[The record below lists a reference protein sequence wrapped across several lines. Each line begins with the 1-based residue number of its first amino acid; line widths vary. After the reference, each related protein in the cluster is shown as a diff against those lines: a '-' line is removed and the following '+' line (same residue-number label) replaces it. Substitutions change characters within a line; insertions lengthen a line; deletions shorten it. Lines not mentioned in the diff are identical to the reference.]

1 VLSEDQRGDLS
12 EQGNAFEESCQERG
26 VRRILFCPDDA
37 CLSESQRFNIPVFC
51 EDPEVKR
58 NVVLDLFCPGDSCAV
73 VESTDNAA
81 WQPKTPF
88 PDGHHPNLMP
98 VGRTGK
104 KLRPT
109 AKPAMSKVNMD
120 NEKYSAPPK
129 AVPFKDALKFWT
141 KLGFISFGGPAGQ
154 IAVMHQE
161 VVEHRRWIGEN
172 PFLRAL
178 NFCMLLPGPEAQQ
191 LATYIGW
198 RLHGTLGGIAAG
210 SLFVIPSIFVMLL
223 LSYLAVAHIDIPA
236 VAAAFYGIQPVVVA
250 VVVEAVLRI
259 GKKALKHRV
268 LYGFAALAFVA
279 VCFFRVPFPYIV
291 AGAALGGLI
300 TQRSLPQVFCK
311 GQFDPQTREC
321 STEEEPDDGRR
332 VRASLGHV
340 VRVFIVCFALWAV
353 VVGGVWIWRGSGDTL
368 TQLGLFFT
376 QAAFVTFGGAY
387 AVLSYI
393 TDVAV
398 SSGWLST
405 QQMLIGLGLAES
417 TPGPLIMVTQYA
429 GFLAAWNLPGG
440 LDPLTAGVIGALV
453 TTYVTFLPCFFFI
466 FAGAPV
472 IEAMAGNQR
481 IQAALTGVTAA
492 VVGVVLNLAVWFGHK
507 VMLPDGGPDLFA
519 VASAV
524 ISLVLL
530 QKFHLPIHYLVP
542 VGAAAG
548 VGWKL
553 FL

>member
-1 VLSEDQRGDLS
+1 
-12 EQGNAFEESCQERG
+12 
-26 VRRILFCPDDA
+26 
-37 CLSESQRFNIPVFC
+37 
-51 EDPEVKR
+51 
-58 NVVLDLFCPGDSCAV
+58 
-73 VESTDNAA
+73 
-81 WQPKTPF
+81 
-88 PDGHHPNLMP
+88 M
-98 VGRTGK
+98 K
-104 KLRPT
+104 K
-109 AKPAMSKVNMD
+109 ANMD
-120 NEKYSAPPK
+120 KLKFSAPPK
-129 AVPFKDALKFWT
+129 TFPFKVALKFWT

-154 IAVMHQE
+154 IAIMHQE
-161 VVEHRRWIGEN
+161 VVEQRNWISEN
-172 PFLRAL
+172 QFLRAL

-198 RLHGTLGGIAAG
+198 RLHGTLGGIVAG

-223 LSYLAVAHIDIPA
+223 FSYLAVAHIDIPA

-259 GKKALKHRV
+259 GKKALKHQL

-279 VCFFRVPFPYIV
+279 IYFLRIPFPYVV
-291 AGAALGGLI
+291 AGAALGGLLM
-300 TQRSLPQVFCK
+300 QRRLPRVFCK
-311 GQFDPQTREC
+311 GQFDPETREC
-321 STEEEPDDGRR
+321 RINEKPDNGRR
-332 VRASLGHV
+332 VRASLSHV
-340 VRVFIVCFALWAV
+340 TRVFLACFVLWAA
-353 VVGGVWIWRGSGDTL
+353 VVGGIWIWRGSGNTL

-376 QAAFVTFGGAY
+376 KAAFVTFGGAY

-405 QQMLIGLGLAES
+405 GQMLIGLGLAES

-440 LDPLTAGVIGALV
+440 LDPLTAGIIGALV

-466 FAGAPV
+466 FAGAPF

-481 IQAALTGVTAA
+481 LQAALTGVTAA
-492 VVGVVLNLAVWFGHK
+492 VVGVVLNLAVWFGHR
-507 VMLPDGGPDLFA
+507 VMLLNGSPDLFA

-530 QKFHLPIHYLVP
+530 QKFHFPIHYLVS
-542 VGAAAG
+542 VGAVAG
-548 VGWKL
+548 VAWKL
-553 FL
+553 FR

>member
-1 VLSEDQRGDLS
+1 
-12 EQGNAFEESCQERG
+12 
-26 VRRILFCPDDA
+26 
-37 CLSESQRFNIPVFC
+37 
-51 EDPEVKR
+51 
-58 NVVLDLFCPGDSCAV
+58 
-73 VESTDNAA
+73 
-81 WQPKTPF
+81 
-88 PDGHHPNLMP
+88 
-98 VGRTGK
+98 
-104 KLRPT
+104 
-109 AKPAMSKVNMD
+109 MSNVNMD
-120 NEKYSAPPK
+120 KEKLSVSPK
-129 AVPFKDALKFWT
+129 TAPFKDALKFWT

-154 IAVMHQE
+154 IAIMHQE
-161 VVEHRRWIGEN
+161 VVEKRQWIGEN

-268 LYGFAALAFVA
+268 QYGFAALAFVA
-279 VCFFRVPFPYIV
+279 IYFFRVPFPYIV
-291 AGAALGGLI
+291 AGAAIGGLLM
-300 TQRSLPQVFCK
+300 QRSLPQVFCK

-321 STEEEPDDGRR
+321 RIEEEPDDGRR
-332 VRASLGHV
+332 VRPSFGHV
-340 VRVFIVCFALWAV
+340 IRVFLVCFALWAV

-376 QAAFVTFGGAY
+376 KAAFVTFGGAY

-405 QQMLIGLGLAES
+405 GQMLIGLGLAES

-440 LDPLTAGVIGALV
+440 LDPLTAGIIGALL

-466 FAGAPV
+466 FAGAPF

-481 IQAALTGVTAA
+481 LQAALTGVTAA

-507 VMLPDGGPDLFA
+507 VLLPNGGIDLFA
-519 VASAV
+519 VVSAV
-524 ISLVLL
+524 APLVLL
-530 QKFHLPIHYLVP
+530 QKFHFPIHYLVP
-542 VGAAAG
+542 IGAAAG
-548 VGWKL
+548 VIWKL
-553 FL
+553 VI